1 MECGG
6 RAAAL
11 PRHDSGGMAAALQRC
26 RVSEQVMVVA
36 TDVLRPYL
44 TANFIRDAAPLLDLA
59 AQHHTFIDR
68 PLAERSPEWRQI
80 IPYVVIR
87 NAADVFGVTRTAKQ
101 TEERLHHKVSIGIG
115 GHINPGHTILEGLKK
130 ELDEEVRIGGD
141 YDLRLAGVINDE
153 STEVGRV
160 HLGACYVLDA
170 RTRDVAVVE
179 TEKMHGEWMTPAQL
193 AAARAAMET
202 WSQIVYDELI
212 A

>member
-1 MECGG
+1 M
-6 RAAAL
+6 
-11 PRHDSGGMAAALQRC
+11 
-26 RVSEQVMVVA
+26 SEQVMVVA
-36 TDVLRPYL
+36 TDLLRPYL
-44 TANFIRDAAPLLDLA
+44 AASFIRDAAPLLDVA
-59 AQHHTFIDR
+59 ARHHTFIDR

-87 NAADVFGVTRTAKQ
+87 NGRDVFGVTRTAKQ
-101 TEERLHHKVSIGIG
+101 TEERQHHKVSIGLG
-115 GHINPGHTILEGLKK
+115 GHINPGHTILDGLKK

-160 HLGACYVLDA
+160 HLGACFVLDA

-179 TEKMHGEWMTPAQL
+179 TGKMHGEWMTRAQL